1 MTNPLEERPEGI
13 IFDLDGT
20 LLDTEPLYSEATQ
33 MVLDPFGQTFSPE
46 LKKRCMGGDSRV
58 SAQMMIDEYDLPM
71 SVDEYL
77 QEREVYLLKMFPD
90 SPEIAGAGE
99 FVTTLAGKNVPI
111 GLATSSHQH
120 LCDIKLLH
128 KTWGASFHAIVCGD
142 DQAVKKGKP
151 EPDIF
156 LRCAELIDIP
166 ASDCVVFED
175 SPTGIKAARAAGMR
189 VVAINS
195 PYVELSDLQEAAVI
209 IDSYHELL
217 PLIKRWQGLG
227 G

>member
-1 MTNPLEERPEGI
+1 MTNPLEGRPEGI

-58 SAQMMIDEYDLPM
+58 SAQMTIDEYDLPM

-77 QEREVYLLKMFPD
+77 HEREVYLLKLFPD
-90 SPEIAGAGE
+90 SPEIEGAGE
-99 FVTTLAGKNVPI
+99 FVTTLADKDVPI

-128 KTWGASFHAIVCGD
+128 KTWRSSFHSIVCGD

-189 VVAINS
+189 VIGINS
-195 PYVELSDLQEAAVI
+195 PYVELSDLQEAAII

-217 PLIKRWQGLG
+217 PLIERWQVPG